1 MTTDD
6 AARQVSRTAEYMALF
21 RALESR
27 RGGLIDDPFARA
39 FLSPP
44 LRVAV
49 CAARVPLLGA
59 AVPAF
64 IDWRWPGARTSGAA
78 RTRLIDDAIV
88 AAVRRGMQQVVL
100 LGAGFD
106 ARATRLRELESTR
119 VFEVD
124 RVATQTVKREGV
136 VAVLGCVPEYV
147 RFVAVD
153 FARDWLDAALVAAGF
168 DVAQR
173 AVFVWEGVTNY
184 LTASAVDTTLR
195 FIAGTAAGTRLVFTY
210 VDRRVLDDDA
220 ATAFAG
226 TTRLRAL
233 LRRSG
238 EPWTFGL
245 DPSTLATYLEE
256 RGLAL
261 REDVGA
267 AEYRARYWGAAS
279 RRMRGYEF
287 YRVAIAD
294 VERA

>member
-1 MTTDD
+1 MTAD
-6 AARQVSRTAEYMALF
+6 AAPHVSRTAEYMALF

-27 RGGLIDDPFARA
+27 GGGLFDDPFARV
-39 FLSPP
+39 FLSPA

-49 CAARVPLLGA
+49 CAARAPLLGA

-64 IDWRWPGARTSGAA
+64 IDRRWPGARTSGVA
-78 RTRLIDDAIV
+78 RTRLIDDALV
-88 AAVRRGMQQVVL
+88 AAVGQGIRQVVL

-106 ARATRLRELESTR
+106 ARAWRLRELESTR

-124 RVATQTVKREGV
+124 RLATQTVKRERV
-136 VAVLGCVPEYV
+136 AAVLGRVPAHV

-153 FARDWLDAALVAAGF
+153 FDRDRLDAALAGAGF
-168 DVAQR
+168 EAAR
-173 AVFVWEGVTNY
+173 SAIFVWEGVTNY
-184 LTASAVDTTLR
+184 LTAAAVDATLR
-195 FIAGTAAGTRLVFTY
+195 FIGGTAAGTRIVFTY

-220 ATAFAG
+220 ATAFAA
-226 TTRLRAL
+226 TVRLRAL

-245 DPSTLATYLEE
+245 DPQALRAYLEQ
-256 RGLAL
+256 RRLTL

-279 RRMRGYEF
+279 SRMRGYEF
-287 YRVAIAD
+287 YRVATAD
-294 VERA
+294 VVG

>member
-1 MTTDD
+1 MATDD
-6 AARQVSRTAEYMALF
+6 TAPRVSRTAEYMALF
-21 RALESR
+21 RALESGR
-27 RGGLIDDPFARA
+27 DGLFDDPCARA
-39 FLSPP
+39 FLSPA
-44 LRVAV
+44 LRAAV

-64 IDWRWPGARTSGAA
+64 IDRRWPGARTSGVA
-78 RTRLIDDAIV
+78 RTRLIDDALV
-88 AAVRRGMQQVVL
+88 AAVASGIRQVVL

-106 ARATRLRELESTR
+106 ARAARLPALESTR

-124 RVATQTVKREGV
+124 RLATQTVKR
-136 VAVLGCVPEYV
+136 ARLAALLGREPAHVG
-147 RFVAVD
+147 FVAVD
-153 FARDWLDAALVAAGF
+153 FDRDRLDVALAAAGF
-168 DVAQR
+168 DARRQ

-184 LTASAVDTTLR
+184 LTAEAVDATLR
-195 FIAGTAAGTRLVFTY
+195 FIAGTAVGTRVVFTY
-210 VDRRVLDDDA
+210 VDRRVLDDTE

-226 TTRLRAL
+226 TARLRAL

-245 DPSTLATYLEE
+245 DPPTLPTYLAQ
-256 RGLAL
+256 RGLTL

-267 AEYRARYWGAAS
+267 AEYRTRYWGAAS
-279 RRMRGYEF
+279 ARMVGYEF